1 MEAKQLEI
9 NLAQFTGTENYY
21 KFNLFLRDAVMT
33 EGAKYLAEEAG
44 CFWLYDILCSVQS
57 LPKVR
62 AEEFQVLRFNKAKKL
77 VTVEDGNYN
86 VLYSQKILST
96 DFPLDEIMLYFTNN
110 VLLLPS
116 EN

>member
-1 MEAKQLEI
+1 MDAKQLEI

-21 KFNLFLRDAVMT
+21 HFNLFLPKAKMT
-33 EGAKYLAEEAG
+33 DGAKYLAETVG
-44 CFWLYDILCSVQS
+44 CFWLYDILCSVQN

-62 AEEFQVLRFNKAKKL
+62 AEEFQVLKFNKAKML

-86 VLYSQKILST
+86 VLYSQEIIST

>member
-1 MEAKQLEI
+1 MDAKQLEI
-9 NLAQFTGTENYY
+9 NLAQFIGTENYY
-21 KFNLFLRDAVMT
+21 KFNFFLRDAVMT
-33 EGAKYLAEEAG
+33 DGAKYLADKAG
-44 CFWLYDILCSVQS
+44 CYWLYDILCSVQH

-62 AEEFQVLRFNKAKKL
+62 REEFQVLRFNKAKKL

-86 VLYSQKILST
+86 ILYSQVILST